1 MYSGSLSA
9 TKLKKLRI
17 AASRQ
22 LRVPIVP
29 LRPCSVWW
37 RNARTSPAETSA
49 SMIRATPPPFRSA
62 MNRSNNR
69 QVSR

>member
-1 MYSGSLSA
+1 LSA

-29 LRPCSVWW
+29 APMLGMVEERAHLS
-37 RNARTSPAETSA
+37 AETSA
-49 SMIRATPPPFRSA
+49 SAIRATPPPFRSA
-62 MNRSNNR
+62 MNRSSSR